1 MRKTDLTKI
10 TFMIP
15 VRFDSMIR
23 LENLILS
30 VNYICRNFK
39 TNIIVLQASKYDN
52 GYVKKL
58 LGNKAVYR
66 FVEDFDNVFY
76 RTKYLN
82 YMTMLSDTPYVS
94 IWDADVIIPKE
105 QLVKAVEELDGGADV
120 VYPYDG
126 HFYDT
131 TTIIR
136 ELYLK
141 HPNIRFLERNRQKMY
156 MRYGN
161 KMTGG
166 AIFVNKQAYISS
178 GMENVDFY
186 GWGPEDGERY
196 IRWRKLD
203 YKISII
209 KGHLFH
215 LTHGRGNDS
224 KFRSTDQMLVTNMEL
239 TKLYKSNK
247 AEILNDIEERRRG
260 SISEMLPDG
269 TDKGRNRP
277 DASRV

>member
-1 MRKTDLTKI
+1 M

-15 VRFDSMIR
+15 VRFDSIIR
-23 LENLILS
+23 LENLVLS
-30 VNYICRNFK
+30 VNYICRNFN
-39 TNIIVLQASKYDN
+39 TNIIVLQAAKYDN

-58 LGNKAVYR
+58 LGNKVTYR
-66 FVEDFDNVFY
+66 FIEDFDNVFY

-82 YMTMLSDTPYVS
+82 YMTLMTNTPYIS
-94 IWDADVIIPKE
+94 IWDADVVIPKE
-105 QLVKAVEELDGGADV
+105 QLVKAVDELDKGADV

-131 TTIIR
+131 TSIIR
-136 ELYLK
+136 ELYLT
-141 HPNIRFLERNRQKMY
+141 HPSIKILERNRDKMY

-166 AIFVNKQAYISS
+166 AIFVNRDAYISS

-196 IRWRKLD
+196 MRWEKLGC
-203 YKISII
+203 KISVI

-215 LTHGRGNDS
+215 LTHERGNDS
-224 KFRSTDQMLVTNMEL
+224 KFRSFNQMLATNMEL
-239 TKLYKSNK
+239 AKLCKSSK
-247 AEILNDIEERRRG
+247 EEILDDVKKRG
-260 SISEMLPDG
+260 LKMVRE
-269 TDKGRNRP
+269 
-277 DASRV
+277 